1 MTIRQ
6 LNNCGI
12 KESFGLLCVFLVE
25 MLKTPQRAFKD
36 RWCVAL
42 NDRLAMLGFNQ
53 VSLNESQR
61 RMATPKMI
69 SFYVYKAKP

>member
-1 MTIRQ
+1 
-6 LNNCGI
+6 
-12 KESFGLLCVFLVE
+12 